1 MKGEKMEKW
10 NKTADKETIEKTIK
24 SLKENGINVLFVET
38 KEEAKKKVLGLVPE
52 RAEVFDMTSVTLETL
67 GVLLE
72 ISESGNYDSI
82 RNKLNSMNRQTQSRE
97 MRKLGASPDYAI
109 GSCHAITEDGKIMI
123 ASNTGSQLPAYVY
136 GAGKVIFVAGAQKIV
151 KNLDQGFKRMYEYT
165 LPLESER
172 AKKAYGIPGSAVN
185 KILIVN
191 KEIQPDRIN
200 LIIVNEVLG
209 F

>member
-1 MKGEKMEKW
+1 MEKW